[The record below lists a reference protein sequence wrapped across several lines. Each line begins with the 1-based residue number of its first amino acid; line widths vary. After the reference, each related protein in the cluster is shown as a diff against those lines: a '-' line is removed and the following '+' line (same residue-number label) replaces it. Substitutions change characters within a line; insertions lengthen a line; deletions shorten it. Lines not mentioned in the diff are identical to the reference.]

1 VVVGWGVEDY
11 EVAEQNLEG
20 LTADI
25 SDITIN
31 EILRRYQRH
40 IVRIF
45 GSLSR
50 LLRRVAWV
58 VVCYREQHP

>member
-40 IVRIF
+40 IVGIF

-50 LLRRVAWV
+50 LLHRVARA